1 MTRTTLLILIYLAY
15 KKTSLIIGLKE
26 ERYYFEIFYVI
37 DFIKFEI
44 SAGPFTVQ
52 PKPPRVAFR
61 NPKSLRDK
69 LVRSKLKSEDEKE
82 RGEFSM
88 L

>member
-1 MTRTTLLILIYLAY
+1 MARTTLLILIYLAY
-15 KKTSLIIGLKE
+15 KKKSLIIGLKE

-44 SAGPFTVQ
+44 SAGPFTVL